1 MTRATQPVIWFV
13 EPQPAAL
20 VCAYPRHRLE
30 AAVDTAHEADQ
41 RSMFERMHHTVGD
54 NVGARRNGLP
64 TAGLW
69 DHFRG
74 GGRPGAPPR
83 PPPRAAPTRPC
94 GAPPPPPAAPAAADI
109 PTITCRRLV
118 ASQPTD
124 AA

>member
-20 VCAYPRHRLE
+20 VCAYPRHRLK

-64 TAGLW
+64 TAVVW
-69 DHFRG
+69 DHFGG
-74 GGRPGAPPR
+74 GGRRVPPGRTPVAAPQPPTGAPR
-83 PPPRAAPTRPC
+83 PPHRARARRYPDHHL
-94 GAPPPPPAAPAAADI
+94 PA
-109 PTITCRRLV
+109 
-118 ASQPTD
+118 
-124 AA
+124 